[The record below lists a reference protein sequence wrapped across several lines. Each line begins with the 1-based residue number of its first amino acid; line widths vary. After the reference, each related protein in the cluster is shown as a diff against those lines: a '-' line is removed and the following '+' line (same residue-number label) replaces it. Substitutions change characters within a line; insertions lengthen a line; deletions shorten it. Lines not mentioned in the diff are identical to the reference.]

1 MWCLACRH
9 QAEADLQAIIDTG
22 RGEGPMI
29 DLRLR
34 CATGGIT
41 DSVVMVKTEG
51 MRGEIRE

>member
-1 MWCLACRH
+1 LACRH
-9 QAEADLQAIIDTG
+9 RAEADLQVIIDTG

-41 DSVVMVKTEG
+41 DSVVMVKAEG